1 MHTLSSRYLS
11 FISLV
16 FITTSCQNDNKT
28 GTLTGSALGT
38 SYTIKHD
45 SPISNDILTFDINK
59 ILEKI
64 NQSMSTYDSD
74 SDISK
79 INNGYQIS
87 VDPYF
92 KEVYLK
98 SLEVWTKTKGAFDP
112 TVGSLVNAYGFG
124 PNKNDISSSLDIKI
138 DSLLELTGF
147 DKIKLNE
154 AGVLV
159 KSNKNII
166 LDFNAIAKGY
176 SVDIISK
183 YIEKQGAKNYLVEIG
198 GEIMA
203 KGLSPRNKQP
213 WKIGISYPSS
223 NSPNTKNYTTYLL
236 SDKAIATS
244 GNYRHFKVDN
254 LTGKRI
260 FHTIDPRTGK
270 SVQSK
275 ILSTSVVALDCASAD
290 AWATGLMVLDL
301 EEGLELIEKNSDLEA
316 LWIIE
321 NDNALNSVYSSG
333 WEN

>member
-1 MHTLSSRYLS
+1 MLNLYSRYLS
-11 FISLV
+11 LISLV
-16 FITTSCQNDNKT
+16 LIITNCQNDNKSGTFT
-28 GTLTGSALGT
+28 GNALGT

-45 SPISNDILTFDINK
+45 SPVSNDLLIFDINK

-92 KEVYLK
+92 KEVYLIAM
-98 SLEVWTKTKGAFDP
+98 EVWIKTKGAFDP

-124 PNKNDISSSLDIKI
+124 PNKNDINSLSDIKI

-147 DKIKLNE
+147 NKIKLNDD
-154 AGVLV
+154 GILI

-176 SVDIISK
+176 TVDIISK
-183 YIEKQGAKNYLVEIG
+183 YLEKKGAQNYLVEIG

-203 KGLSPRNKQP
+203 KGFSPRNNQP
-213 WKIGISYPSS
+213 WKIGIDYPKL
-223 NSPNTKNYTTYLL
+223 NSAKGNNYTTYLL
-236 SDKAIATS
+236 SNMAIATS
-244 GNYRHFKVDN
+244 GNYRHFKIDQV
-254 LTGKRI
+254 TGKR
-260 FHTIDPRTGK
+260 FSHTIDPRTGK

-275 ILSTSVVALDCASAD
+275 ILSASVIASDCAKAD
-290 AWATGLMVLDL
+290 AWATALMVLDL
-301 EEGLELIEKNSDLEA
+301 EEGLNLVEKNKQIEA
-316 LWIIE
+316 LWIISDDE
-321 NDNALNSVYSSG
+321 SLKSVFSSG
-333 WEN
+333 WKN

>member
-1 MHTLSSRYLS
+1 MNTLSIRHL
-11 FISLV
+11 FLISLV
-16 FITTSCQNDNKT
+16 FITTKCQNNYKST
-28 GTLTGSALGT
+28 TFSGNALGT
-38 SYTIKHD
+38 TYTIKHD
-45 SPISNDILTFDINK
+45 SPISNDVLIFDINK

-64 NQSMSTYDSD
+64 NQSMSTYHLD

-87 VDPYF
+87 VDSYF

-98 SLEVWTKTKGAFDP
+98 ALEVWNQTNGAFDP

-124 PNKNDISSSLDIKI
+124 PNKNNINSLSDIKI

-154 AGVLV
+154 VGVLV

-176 SVDIISK
+176 SVDMISK

-203 KGLSPRNKQP
+203 KGLSPRNNQP
-213 WKIGISYPSS
+213 WKIGIDYPNS
-223 NSPNTKNYTTYLL
+223 NSLNTNNYTTYLL
-236 SDKAIATS
+236 SNKAIATS
-244 GNYRHFKVDN
+244 GNYRHFKVDK
-254 LTGKRI
+254 LTGKRF

-270 SVQSK
+270 SIQSK
-275 ILSTSVVALDCASAD
+275 ILSTSVVALDCATAD
-290 AWATGLMVLDL
+290 AWATALMVLGL
-301 EEGLELIEKNSDLEA
+301 EEGLKLVEKNSDLEA

-321 NDNALNSVYSSG
+321 NENALNSVYSSG

>member
-1 MHTLSSRYLS
+1 MNTLSIRHL
-11 FISLV
+11 FLISLV
-16 FITTSCQNDNKT
+16 FITTKCQNNYKST
-28 GTLTGSALGT
+28 TFSGNALGT
-38 SYTIKHD
+38 TYTIKHD
-45 SPISNDILTFDINK
+45 SPISNDVLIFDINK

-64 NQSMSTYDSD
+64 NQSMSTYHLD

-87 VDPYF
+87 VDSYF

-98 SLEVWTKTKGAFDP
+98 ALEVWNQTNGAFDP

-124 PNKNDISSSLDIKI
+124 PNKNNINSLSDIKI

-154 AGVLV
+154 VGVLV

-176 SVDIISK
+176 SVDMISK

-203 KGLSPRNKQP
+203 KGLSPRNNQP
-213 WKIGISYPSS
+213 WKIGIDYPNS
-223 NSPNTKNYTTYLL
+223 NSLNTNNYTTYLL
-236 SDKAIATS
+236 SNKAIATS
-244 GNYRHFKVDN
+244 GNYRHFKVDK
-254 LTGKRI
+254 LTGKRF

-270 SVQSK
+270 SIQSK
-275 ILSTSVVALDCASAD
+275 ILSTSVVALDCATAD
-290 AWATGLMVLDL
+290 AWATALMVLDL
-301 EEGLELIEKNSDLEA
+301 EEGLKLIEKNSDLEA

>member
-1 MHTLSSRYLS
+1 MNTLSIRHL
-11 FISLV
+11 FLISLV
-16 FITTSCQNDNKT
+16 FITTKCQNNYKST
-28 GTLTGSALGT
+28 TFSGNALGT
-38 SYTIKHD
+38 TYTIKHD
-45 SPISNDILTFDINK
+45 SPISNDVLIFDINK

-64 NQSMSTYDSD
+64 NQSMSTYHLD

-87 VDPYF
+87 VDSYF

-98 SLEVWTKTKGAFDP
+98 ALEVWNQTNGAFDP

-124 PNKNDISSSLDIKI
+124 PNKNNINSLSDIKI

-154 AGVLV
+154 VGVLV

-176 SVDIISK
+176 SVDMISK

-203 KGLSPRNKQP
+203 KGLSPRNNQP
-213 WKIGISYPSS
+213 WKIGIDYPNS
-223 NSPNTKNYTTYLL
+223 NSLNTNNYTTYLL
-236 SDKAIATS
+236 SNKAIATS
-244 GNYRHFKVDN
+244 GNYRHFKVDK

-301 EEGLELIEKNSDLEA
+301 EEGLKLIEKNSDLEA